1 MGQNTP
7 PDDDKDLS
15 RLKAEDQKAWD
26 EFASEFVPQHSAE
39 KENFKDLLDGHVD
52 EVQEEIIE
60 SAEDASAE
68 IEIPLVPRNKVKKN
82 QSSQLDR
89 RTSDKLRKGKMPI
102 EARLDLHGMSREV
115 AHDAVTNFI
124 ISSQERGLRTVIIIT
139 GKGKSKST
147 SDDWL
152 VKGKG
157 VLKENVP
164 YWLEGIE
171 LRPYVLKFM
180 SAQPKD
186 GGTGALYVYLKRQR

>member
-7 PDDDKDLS
+7 PDDDKDLP
-15 RLKAEDQKAWD
+15 RLKAEDQEAWD
-26 EFASEFVPQHSAE
+26 EFTSEFVPQHSAE
-39 KENFKDLLDGHVD
+39 KENFEDLLDGHTD
-52 EVQEEIIE
+52 DAQKDIIE
-60 SAEDASAE
+60 SAEGAPAE
-68 IEIPLVPRNKVKKN
+68 IEIPLVSKNKVKEN
-82 QSSQLDR
+82 QSAQLDR
-89 RTSDKLRKGKMPI
+89 RTFDKLRKGKMLI

-115 AHDAVTNFI
+115 AHAAVKNFI

-147 SDDWL
+147 SDEWL
-152 VKGKG
+152 VRGKG

-164 YWLEGIE
+164 YWLEGVE
-171 LRPYVLKFM
+171 LRPYVLKFI